1 MSGVSLRF
9 RINLLITVLT
19 ALFTAALIHVMV
31 QDARRSIR
39 EEMEG
44 ANRATL
50 QLLSTVIRDAQ
61 LSAKA
66 GQGSASLLLFLR
78 DLGRVRAHDIRL
90 YDYDDQLLYT
100 SPPSAYKPGRVAPA
114 WFIKLVQ
121 PEMPLINLPVAG
133 GNVTVT
139 VDASRSILDAW
150 DDLNNLMLLILG
162 FVVAANLL
170 VFFFT
175 GRALKPVSTVLEGL
189 KRMERGEFDARMP
202 RFALP
207 EFDAI
212 SHTFNGMADAL
223 AESHAEN
230 RRLALIAEQSGDAIL
245 IQDLEGLVSYWN
257 PAAER
262 LFGWTAAEILGRSAT
277 LIAPPDRLDEF
288 RAHTETIRA
297 RGVVDHVETQRLA
310 RDGRLIE
317 VALSAAPL
325 VDPAS
330 STVIGEIC
338 SLRDIT
344 EVKRAREAEAELAQ
358 NRRLTQVIQS
368 RLEEERHGIA
378 RELHDEL
385 GQCLTAIKTIGAVIA
400 NRTEGTQPEI
410 HQNAETIVSVTERM
424 YDSVHGIIRQL
435 RPSALDHLGLR
446 ETLEE
451 AVANWRRLNPT
462 IQCSLELDGT
472 LDALGER
479 VNITVY
485 RIVQEC
491 LTNITKHANA
501 SEASVQVSHTGAGQ
515 DERLE
520 IVARDNGKGLVAR
533 DPRETVRFGLMGM
546 RERTEALG
554 GSFVIESEVGKGVT
568 VRVSIPLAGG
578 VARNGLNHGAVRE
591 ARGSPA

>member
-1 MSGVSLRF
+1 MSLRF

-19 ALFTAALIHVMV
+19 ALFTIALIHVMV

-44 ANRATL
+44 SNRATL

-61 LSAKA
+61 LTARE
-66 GQGSASLLLFLR
+66 GQGSASLRAFLK

-90 YDYDDQLLYT
+90 FDLDDRLLYT
-100 SPPSAYKPGRVAPA
+100 SPPSAYKAGRDAPE
-114 WFIKLVQ
+114 WFVDLVK
-121 PEMPLINLPVAG
+121 PDMPLINLPVAG
-133 GNVTVT
+133 GNVTIT
-139 VDASRSILDAW
+139 VDASRSIVDAW
-150 DDLNNLMLLILG
+150 DDLKNLMLLILV
-162 FVVAANLL
+162 FLTAVNVV
-170 VFFFT
+170 VFFFI
-175 GRALKPVSTVLEGL
+175 GRALKPVTTVLEGL

-212 SHTFNGMADAL
+212 SHTFNGMADGL

-230 RRLALIAEQSGDAIL
+230 RRLALIAKQSGDAIL
-245 IQDLEGLVSYWN
+245 IHDLEGRISYWN

-262 LFGWTAAEILGRSAT
+262 LFGWPAAQIVGQSAT
-277 LIAPPDRLDEF
+277 LIAPPERLAEF
-288 RAHTETIRA
+288 KAHSETIRA
-297 RGVVDHVETQRLA
+297 RGVVDHVETQRVA
-310 RDGRLIE
+310 RDGRRIE

-325 VDPAS
+325 VDPARDE
-330 STVIGEIC
+330 VIGEIC

-358 NRRLTQVIQS
+358 NRELTQVIQS
-368 RLEEERHGIA
+368 RLEEERHAIA

-385 GQCLTAIKTIGAVIA
+385 GQCVTAIKTIGSVIA
-400 NRTEGTQPEI
+400 NRTEGTSPEI
-410 HQNAETIVSVTERM
+410 HQSAKTIVSVAGHM

-451 AVANWRRLNPT
+451 AVANWRRLNPE
-462 IQCSLELDGT
+462 IECRLELEGA

-479 VNITVY
+479 VNITAY

-491 LTNITKHANA
+491 MTNVMKHASARNA
-501 SEASVQVSHTGAGQ
+501 VIAVIRREQAGE
-515 DERLE
+515 DRLE
-520 IVARDNGKGLVAR
+520 ITVRDDGKGLGERNQR
-533 DPRETVRFGLMGM
+533 DATRFGLMGM

-554 GSFVIESEVGKGVT
+554 GSFSIDSRPGEGLT
-568 VRVSIPLAGG
+568 VRVSIPLTGAVLNPEAGG
-578 VARNGLNHGAVRE
+578 AAKAGR
-591 ARGSPA
+591 S

>member
-1 MSGVSLRF
+1 MSLRF

-19 ALFTAALIHVMV
+19 ALFTAVLIQVMV

-50 QLLSTVIRDAQ
+50 QLLSTVIRDARAN
-61 LSAKA
+61 AKP
-66 GQGSASLLLFLR
+66 GQGNAALLGFLK

-90 YDYDDQLLYT
+90 FDVDDQLLYT
-100 SPPSAYKPGRVAPA
+100 SPPSVYKAGRSAPV
-114 WFIKLVQ
+114 WFGKLVK
-121 PEMPLINLPVAG
+121 PEMPLINLPVAS
-133 GNVTVT
+133 GNVTLA
-139 VDASRSILDAW
+139 VDASRAIVDAW
-150 DDLNNLMLLILG
+150 DDLKNLVLLIVV
-162 FVVAANLL
+162 FVVAVNVV
-170 VFFFT
+170 VFFFI
-175 GRALKPVSTVLEGL
+175 GRALRPVNTVLEGL

-202 RFALP
+202 GFVLP
-207 EFDAI
+207 EFAAI

-223 AESHAEN
+223 AQSHADN

-245 IQDLEGLVSYWN
+245 SQDLEGRISYWN

-262 LFGWTAAEILGRSAT
+262 LFGWPADQIVGQPAT
-277 LIAPPDRLDEF
+277 LIAPPERLGEAA
-288 RAHTETIRA
+288 AHWETIRA

-310 RDGRLIE
+310 RDGRRIE
-317 VALSAAPL
+317 VALTAAPL

-330 STVIGEIC
+330 GVVIGQIC

-344 EVKRAREAEAELAQ
+344 EVKRAREAETELAQ
-358 NRRLTQVIQS
+358 NRRLTQMIQS
-368 RLEEERHGIA
+368 RLEEERHAIA

-385 GQCLTAIKTIGAVIA
+385 GQCVTAIKTIGAVIA
-400 NRTEGTQPEI
+400 NRTELTSPEI
-410 HQNAETIVSVTERM
+410 HQSAQTIVSVAGHM

-451 AVANWRRLNPT
+451 AVSNWGRLNPE
-462 IQCSLELDGT
+462 IECRLELEGA

-491 LTNITKHANA
+491 LTNVMKHASARHA
-501 SEASVQVSHTGAGQ
+501 SIAVLRRDPGGE
-515 DERLE
+515 DRLD
-520 IVARDNGKGLVAR
+520 IIARDDGKGLGERNER
-533 DPRETVRFGLMGM
+533 DATRFGLMGM

-554 GSFVIESEVGKGVT
+554 GSFALESVTGRGLT
-568 VRVSIPLAGG
+568 VRVSIPLVSVAPGG
-578 VARNGLNHGAVRE
+578 TTTAADSPE
-591 ARGSPA
+591 ARQA